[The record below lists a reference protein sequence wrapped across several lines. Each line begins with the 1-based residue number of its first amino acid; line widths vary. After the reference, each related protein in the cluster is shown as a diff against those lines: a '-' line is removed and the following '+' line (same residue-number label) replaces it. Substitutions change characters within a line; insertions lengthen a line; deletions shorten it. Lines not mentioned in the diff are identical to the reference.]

1 MPDSQ
6 HWPREA
12 RRPRRGGPGGN
23 PQAQSV
29 WPTKEAGPLGQRT
42 DRLRSRGARRSPLG
56 QRANVRCPTCT
67 AQRALP
73 NVRCPTC
80 ASYHLYRFPRRGL
93 QTKGRRCNSKAPS
106 WKAQG
111 ESFLALRERSPAGIQ
126 TAPTVKDQS
135 VFIQTRTSAFE
146 RQLKNKDKLQ

>member
-1 MPDSQ
+1 MVPDSQ

-23 PQAQSV
+23 PRAQSV

-42 DRLRSRGARRSPLG
+42 DRLRSRGAGRSPLG
-56 QRANVRCPTCT
+56 QRANV
-67 AQRALP
+67 L
-73 NVRCPTC
+73 CPTC
-80 ASYHLYRFPRRGL
+80 ASYHLHRFPRRGL

-126 TAPTVKDQS
+126 TAPTVKEKLTSQS
-135 VFIQTRTSAFE
+135 LSKPGLLPLKDNLRIRTIYREPHRYFT
-146 RQLKNKDKLQ
+146 NF